1 MVDANHYSPRL
12 QWQNGRR
19 GQDGWGRWTR
29 RRKWYRD
36 AELVEAGGP
45 ENAPKKTG
53 SNGLNDALPYTP
65 TPPPMIPNHP
75 ELLPSPSISSAT
87 VSAPA
92 LVANVEEGKEGNKEL
107 ERAKD
112 KDDEDE
118 FDSASILSSSS
129 KSTRF
134 KSPTLRRRIT
144 DSSQRGRRTSGAAD
158 DEDVAS
164 SLGTSLN
171 LAIQDAAREGENLAF
186 GDEMRMGLE

>member
-1 MVDANHYSPRL
+1 MLDADLFSPRL

-36 AELVEAGGP
+36 AELVEAAGP
-45 ENAPKKTG
+45 ENAPSKAG
-53 SNGLNDALPYTP
+53 SSGSTDALPYTP

-75 ELLPSPSISSAT
+75 ELLPSPSISNASAG
-87 VSAPA
+87 APA
-92 LVANVEEGKEGNKEL
+92 LVAAAEEGKDGSKEPA
-107 ERAKD
+107 RAKD
-112 KDDEDE
+112 KDDEDD
-118 FDSASILSSSS
+118 FDSASVLSSSS
-129 KSTRF
+129 KSMRF